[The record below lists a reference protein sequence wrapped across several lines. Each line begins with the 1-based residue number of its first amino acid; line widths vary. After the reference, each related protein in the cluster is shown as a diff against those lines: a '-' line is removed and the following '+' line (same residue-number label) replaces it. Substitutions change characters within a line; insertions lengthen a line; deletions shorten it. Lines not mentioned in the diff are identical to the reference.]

1 MTMNCQKCGNPIGRQ
16 DGPGGRRRYCATCSP
31 KRERNRR
38 VARTGGSAV
47 SAVPPT
53 VAPAEA
59 EHDRPNVS
67 AATQRELTAAG
78 VAHTSEGQAAL
89 LLARRVDAGDETAN
103 GLTALVKQHAAC
115 MAAALSKAEV
125 LEENPLEMIR
135 RLRAVREAGDA

>member
-47 SAVPPT
+47 SALPPT
-53 VAPAEA
+53 ATPAEA

-89 LLARRVDAGDETAN
+89 LLARRIDAGDETAN

-115 MAAALSKAEV
+115 MTAALSKAEPA
-125 LEENPLEMIR
+125 EDDPLE
-135 RLRAVREAGDA
+135 RLRRKWAVREAGDA